1 VKLNFSLLILFFLQ
15 SSWNLASYEN
25 QLKSYDAIVGHQSSH
40 TIPVYSKIQH
50 ALDAAPQHSTTP
62 YRIYI
67 AQGTYAEKL
76 LVTKNNVQLIGANK
90 ENTHIRF
97 DDYSG
102 RPDGKGKTSGTGGS
116 ATVRIS
122 AKDIHIENITLENN
136 FDFLTNDQ
144 LSNDNPARIK
154 DPQAVALF
162 IDAPSDRTL
171 VRNVALLGNQ
181 DTLFVNS
188 GRSWFDKVYIEGNID
203 FIFGQGNALF
213 TKSEIK
219 TLARGKSINPH
230 GFITAPS
237 TQIASEYGLTFLN
250 CRLTRE
256 ESVPDN
262 SVALG
267 RPWHPTRDF
276 ADGRYADPNAIGK
289 AVFIN
294 TWMGAHIM
302 NDGWHSMNGMQKDGG
317 SKTFLPEDSR
327 FIEYKSI
334 GPGANAHNK
343 RRELKDNEITLYN
356 KNKILGDWQP
366 NEL

>member
-1 VKLNFSLLILFFLQ
+1 MKLNFSLLIVFFLQ
-15 SSWNLASYEN
+15 SSCSLPSYEN
-25 QLKSYDAIVGHQSSH
+25 QLKGYDAIVGHQASH
-40 TIPVYSKIQH
+40 TIPVYSKIQQ
-50 ALDAAPQHSTTP
+50 ALDAAQQHSTAP

-67 AQGTYAEKL
+67 APGTYAEKL
-76 LVTKNNVQLIGANK
+76 LITKNNVQLIGANK
-90 ENTHIRF
+90 DNTYIRF

-102 RPDGKGKTSGTGGS
+102 RTDSKGKTLGTGGS

-144 LSNDNPARIK
+144 PSNDNPARIK

-213 TKSEIK
+213 TNSEIK

-276 ADGRYADPNAIGK
+276 AGGRYADPNAIGK
-289 AVFIN
+289 SVFIN

-302 NDGWHSMNGMQKDGG
+302 NDGWHSMTGMQKDGG

-327 FIEYKSI
+327 FFEYKSS

-366 NEL
+366 NEI